1 MPPLL
6 AIGILF
12 PTTPRW
18 SGDGP
23 ELWCFGHLLVG
34 EWCSMAGDGLL
45 GVFVGGMLGLDVG
58 RASGLAMVSSRF
70 Q

>member
-1 MPPLL
+1 
-6 AIGILF
+6 
-12 PTTPRW
+12 
-18 SGDGP
+18 
-23 ELWCFGHLLVG
+23 
-34 EWCSMAGDGLL
+34 MAGDGLL